1 MKVFI
6 GGSRKIS
13 RINKEIKTRIDNL
26 INLNFTILL
35 GDANGVDKSVQTY
48 LFSKNYN
55 NIYIFC
61 VNNFCRNN
69 IGGWEVKEIKYKSNN
84 KDYKYY
90 SSKDIE
96 MAKEADYGFMIWDG
110 ESKGTLNNIITLIKL
125 SKKVLVYFSSRK
137 SFYEI
142 INFGDLNAIVPK
154 YHNINSGMV
163 PNLFS
168 EIQ

>member
-13 RINKEIKTRIDNL
+13 RINQKIKTRIDNL

-55 NIYIFC
+55 NIFIFC

-69 IGGWEVKEIKYKSNN
+69 IGGWEVKDIKYKSSI

-110 ESKGTLNNIITLIKL
+110 ESKGTLSNIVNLIKL
-125 SKKVLVYFSSRK
+125 SKKVLVYFSPLRR
-137 SFYEI
+137 FYEI
-142 INFGDLNAIVPK
+142 KNFDDLSAMVPEYHDINFG
-154 YHNINSGMV
+154 MV
-163 PNLFS
+163 SNLFS
-168 EIQ
+168 EI